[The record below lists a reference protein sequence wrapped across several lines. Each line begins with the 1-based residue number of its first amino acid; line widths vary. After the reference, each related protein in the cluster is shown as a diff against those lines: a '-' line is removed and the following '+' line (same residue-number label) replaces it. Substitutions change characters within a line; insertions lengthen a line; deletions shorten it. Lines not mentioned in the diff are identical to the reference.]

1 MVQVYNILDSIKDH
15 FRNDGITKTV
25 SYGDLPELDNDKT
38 TIFPLAHMDLV
49 NAVYDNNTI
58 TFNLNVLVL
67 DAIEVN
73 KASETVDEFFGNDNL
88 HDVYNAQFVVITKLI
103 NSLRRGALYDAKIRL
118 GEEPTVEP
126 FEDRFEGMLAGWIGQ
141 IEIQVHNDISK
152 GDC

>member
-49 NAVYDNNTI
+49 NAVYDDKII
-58 TFNLNVLVL
+58 TFNLNILVL
-67 DAIEVN
+67 DAIDVN
-73 KASETVDEFFGNDNL
+73 KNAETVDEFFGNDNL
-88 HDVYNAQFVVITKLI
+88 HDVYNTQFVVITKLI
-103 NSLRRGALYDAKIRL
+103 NSLRRGALHDAKIML

-126 FEDRFEGMLAGWIGQ
+126 FEDRFEGMMAGWIGQ
-141 IEIQVHNDISK
+141 IEIQIHNDISK